1 MFAPT
6 WAFAMLMSQTFAAEP
21 VSPTPAREFRDVEYA
36 QAGGASLRL
45 DGYVPAGQT
54 PVPAALIVHGGGWVR
69 GDRRANVE
77 PLFQPLAEAGFAWFS
92 ISYTLAA
99 NPLQVGEAVSDVEA
113 AMRYL
118 RAHAKDYRIDPERL
132 VLVGES
138 AGGQLA
144 SMAALGSAGG
154 SFVKA
159 VVAIY
164 TPTDLVALARTS
176 AYIPENIRKQLN
188 GTPWEKLILARLGQ
202 LSPIGAVRAGMPP
215 FLFIHGDADPVVPI
229 AQSKAMCDQMQT
241 VGAACELIT
250 VPGGGHGLRRWDAST
265 PYRQQMVEWLQ
276 QQLR

>member
-1 MFAPT
+1 
-6 WAFAMLMSQTFAAEP
+6 MLMSQTLSAQP

-45 DGYVPAGQT
+45 DGYVPAGQS

-99 NPLQVGEAVSDVEA
+99 NPFQVGEAVSDVEA

-118 RAHAKDYRIDPERL
+118 RTHAKEYRLDPERL

-144 SMAALGSAGG
+144 SMAALGSASG

-164 TPTDLVALARTS
+164 TPTDLVTLARTS
-176 AYIPENIRKQLN
+176 SYIPENIRKQLN

-241 VGAACELIT
+241 VGASCKLIT
-250 VPGGGHGLRRWDAST
+250 VPGGGHGLLRWEAST